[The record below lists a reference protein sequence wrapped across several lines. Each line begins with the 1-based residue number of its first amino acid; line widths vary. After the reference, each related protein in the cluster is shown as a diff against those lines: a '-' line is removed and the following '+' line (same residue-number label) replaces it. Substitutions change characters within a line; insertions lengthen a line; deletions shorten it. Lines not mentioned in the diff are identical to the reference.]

1 MLFQHKCTMTDQ
13 EQLNAERLEKIRA
26 LLAKAEATHFPEE
39 AKAFTAKAEELML
52 KWSIDEAMLNMARK
66 GTTDDGTLD
75 ETAVWIMAN
84 EFRGPKID
92 LCNRLAIHHDAKIII
107 YPQTYRTID
116 GKHKRMVKIG
126 VIGFERD
133 RRFVELVFT
142 SLLLQSELEF
152 LLPDTQIKLQSEI
165 DNSGQA
171 ISWRNSFM
179 RGYNSA
185 IAERLA
191 AVKARM
197 EESVPFHG
205 NSLALMKLDRSAVVK
220 ARFEVLH
227 PDARTTRGSTA
238 GQGHINARQYG
249 YRAGLKADIGSPKVR
264 GGAKGQ
270 LT

>member
-1 MLFQHKCTMTDQ
+1 MTDQ

-52 KWSIDEAMLNMARK
+52 KWSIDDAMLNMARK

-75 ETAVWIMAN
+75 LSDIWISAN
-84 EFRGPKID
+84 EYRGPKID
-92 LCNRLAIHHDAKIII
+92 LLTRLVRHHDCKIVLH
-107 YPQTYRTID
+107 PQQYRVID
-116 GKHKRMVKIG
+116 GKSKRMVRIA

-133 RRFVELVFT
+133 RQFVEMVFT

-152 LLPDTQIKLQSEI
+152 LLPETQIAMESEI

-179 RGYNSA
+179 RGYASA
-185 IAERLA
+185 VAERLA
-191 AVKARM
+191 DVKARM
-197 EESVPFHG
+197 EVATPFHG
-205 NSLALMKLDRSAVVK
+205 NAMALMKVDKAAVVQRK
-220 ARFEVLH
+220 LEVFYPKL
-227 PDARTTRGSTA
+227 RTGHASTA
-238 GQGHINARQYG
+238 GHSSANARQHG
-249 YRAGLKADIGSPKVR
+249 YKAGLKADIGSPKVR
-264 GGAKGQ
+264 GGVKGQ